1 MTSTVLLAAGAAVA
15 VLAGLGCS
23 AGAPG
28 VCTQVSSWHGTGIA
42 NIHRVDKAL
51 FTLGQ
56 SLKAG
61 QVAVAEGP
69 DARRLLASAAT
80 ALGDPP
86 PGASRHEYIAAM
98 TLVRTGALQAQ
109 AGHLAAAAT
118 SLVAYGSAIKRAGL
132 LVKRQC
138 G

>member
-1 MTSTVLLAAGAAVA
+1 MTSTVMLAAGAAVA

-23 AGAPG
+23 AGAPD
-28 VCTQVSSWHGTGIA
+28 VCTQVSSWHGTGVA

-51 FTLGQ
+51 FTLGE

-69 DARRLLASAAT
+69 DARRLLAAAAT

-86 PGASRHEYIAAM
+86 PGASRHEYIAPM
-98 TLVRTGALQAQ
+98 THVKTGALQVQ
-109 AGHLAAAAT
+109 AGHLTAAAT
-118 SLVAYGSAIKRAGL
+118 ALAAYGSAIKRAGL
-132 LVKRQC
+132 LVNRQC